1 MAHQILKPPPKVQNY
16 EVFEHTADIGLRIK
30 GKDLKELFQNAGLAI
45 FQVSSRRQ
53 FVKNKTHT
61 DIIIKQK
68 ADNLDELFINW
79 LNELLSIS
87 AAKGMIFHNI
97 RMKAVQDNALEALAT
112 GSSVENYR
120 VNMEIKAATYHQFK
134 IEEKPGGWVAEVI
147 LDV

>member
-1 MAHQILKPPPKVQNY
+1 MQNY

-87 AAKGMIFHNI
+87 AAKGIIFHNI
-97 RMKAVQDNALEALAT
+97 KVKAIQDNSLEASAT

-120 VNMEIKAATYHQFK
+120 VNTEIKAATYHQLK
-134 IEEKPGGWVAEVI
+134 IEEKDGAWTAEVI